1 MKELDISV
9 EAPKIIEKIQYFIET
24 HIKEREAD
32 GVLIW
37 FSGYI
42 DSTIIAKLSFE
53 AIGTE
58 NVKLFMRYDKFIN
71 GREEILSNSIEFLGI
86 DEEGIEKC
94 DIEQIIRK
102 FGSDEL
108 IRGSIREIPSLYE
121 PLSYPLLKST
131 AKNEIEGKTYGMVGK
146 ASSGREEIIHKII
159 ARNKLRSRI
168 QMASSYLIAETE
180 NRLLVG
186 TINKT
191 ELLTGLFTKWG
202 HGHCTDLMP
211 LGNLFRTQILQLADY
226 LKVPESIS
234 DLAKAD
240 LLPGIQ
246 NKYLYFF
253 DLFAYDVDRIL
264 FRLESGSSITDISN
278 ETGLPIDKI
287 EKVNFFFCSS
297 AYTRAAPLI
306 PKM

>member
-1 MKELDISV
+1 N

-24 HIKEREAD
+24 HLKEREAD

-42 DSTIIAKLSFE
+42 DSTIITKLSLE

-58 NVKLFMRYDKFIN
+58 KVKLFLRDDKFTD
-71 GREEILSNSIEFLGI
+71 GYEDILSNSIEFLGI
-86 DEEGIEKC
+86 DEDSIEKC
-94 DIEQIIRK
+94 DVEQIIRK
-102 FGSDEL
+102 FGADEI
-108 IRGSIREIPSLYE
+108 IRGSIREIPSLYG
-121 PLSYPLLKST
+121 PFSYSLLKST

-146 ASSGREEIIHKII
+146 ASSGREELIHKII
-159 ARNKLRSRI
+159 ANNKLRSRV
-168 QMASSYLIAETE
+168 QMAHSYLIAEIE

-202 HGHCTDLMP
+202 RGHCTDLMP
-211 LGNLFRTQILQLADY
+211 LGNLFRSQILQLADY

-240 LLPGIQ
+240 LLPGID

-253 DLFAYDVDRIL
+253 DLSAFDVDRIL
-264 FRLESGSSITDISN
+264 FRLESGNSITEISN

-306 PKM
+306 PKV

>member
-1 MKELDISV
+1 MKEFDTSA
-9 EAPKIIEKIQYFIET
+9 EAPDIIEKIIYFIET
-24 HIKEREAD
+24 HVKERGAD
-32 GVLIW
+32 GILIW
-37 FSGYI
+37 FSGFI
-42 DSTIIAKLSFE
+42 DSTIITKLSLD
-53 AIGTE
+53 AVGTE
-58 NVKLFMRYDKFIN
+58 KVKLFMRYDKFLN
-71 GREEILSNSIEFLGI
+71 GREEILSNSIEYLGI
-86 DEEGIEKC
+86 SEENIEKC
-94 DIEQIIRK
+94 DIDQIIRK
-102 FGSDEL
+102 FGSEEL

-121 PLSYPLLKST
+121 PLSYSLLKST

-146 ASSGREEIIHKII
+146 AKSGREELIHKIL

-180 NRLLVG
+180 NRILVG

-211 LGNLFRTQILQLADY
+211 LGNLFRSQILQLADY

-234 DLAKAD
+234 NLAKAD

-246 NKYLYFF
+246 NKYVYFF
-253 DLFAYDVDRIL
+253 DLTAYDVDRIL
-264 FRLESGSSITDISN
+264 VRLELGSSTTDVSN

-287 EKVNFFFCSS
+287 EKVNYFFCSS

-306 PKM
+306 PKI